1 MIRARAA
8 ALAAAA
14 LVVTAGGAA
23 RAETRP
29 RFEPTD
35 LAIEPPGVLE
45 ADLQLGAIHGDGAG
59 RSRLLVPDFEIDLGL
74 TDRVEIDL
82 DGTFTVDDFAD
93 RDRRR
98 FGGEPLWAAVKLAL
112 LDQHVGGQPDGARDR
127 GFGLGLQLGPRLPGT
142 SRTHGVGYQS
152 LALLG
157 ATWGSAKL
165 ALNAGGMVDT
175 GAQVG
180 RPRPVAA
187 TVGLDLAYDLS
198 RRLTVLGELGAAIY
212 ASDDPNDF
220 SGSLGIQWATSDA
233 LRLSAVLVGGLLPGG
248 DRVGLLLGITPKLSL
263 F

>member
-1 MIRARAA
+1 MIALRRAA
-8 ALAAAA
+8 AVAALA
-14 LVVTAGGAA
+14 LVVVAA
-23 RAETRP
+23 SPAKAETRP

-59 RSRLLVPDFEIDLGL
+59 RSRLLVPDFELDLGL
-74 TDRVEIDL
+74 TDRVELDL
-82 DGTFTVDDFAD
+82 DGTLTVDDFAD

-98 FGGEPLWAAVKLAL
+98 LGGEPLWAAVKLAL
-112 LDQHVGGQPDGARDR
+112 LDRHDGARER

-157 ATWGSAKL
+157 ASWGPAKL
-165 ALNAGGMVDT
+165 ALNAGGVVDT

-187 TVGLDLAYDLS
+187 NVGLDLSYDLS
-198 RRLTVLGELGAAIY
+198 RRFTVLGELGAAIY
-212 ASDDPNDF
+212 ASDDPSDF
-220 SGSLGIQWATSDA
+220 SGSIGLSWATTDA
-233 LRLSAVLVGGLLPGG
+233 LRLSAVVVGGALSGG
-248 DRVGLLLGITPKLSL
+248 DRVGLLVGITPKLSL